1 MNESVA
7 IVGGTGA
14 LGFGIAARLAK
25 AGVPVVV
32 GSRQAERA
40 TEAAERIL
48 RLVPHARVSAAQNET
63 AVTEASRLVVL
74 AVPLSSQVATAK
86 SISPGLTER
95 HIVMDTTVPLAP
107 AVGGRPTQIVGLWAG
122 SAAEQ
127 LRAHLPSEVGMV
139 SGLHTLSAALLEELD
154 SPLAQSTLLCGDRP
168 ADKEYVTSIL
178 ETIDGLHV
186 VDAGR
191 LDMSR
196 LVESITPVLIG
207 INRRYTTHAGVSI
220 TGLTSS
226 LAHS

>member
-1 MNESVA
+1 MTDTVA
-7 IVGGTGA
+7 VVGGTGA
-14 LGFGIAARLAK
+14 LGFGVAARLAK
-25 AGVPVVV
+25 AGVPVVI

-40 TEAAERIL
+40 MEAAERL
-48 RLVPHARVSAAQNET
+48 HRLVPHAQVSAAQNET

-74 AVPLSSQVATAK
+74 AVPLNSQIATAK

-95 HIVMDTTVPLAP
+95 HIVMDATVPLAP

-127 LRAHLPSEVGMV
+127 LMAHLPSSVRVV
-139 SGLHTLSAALLEELD
+139 SGLHTLSAALLEDLD
-154 SPLAQSTLLCGDRP
+154 SPLAQSTLICGDRL
-168 ADKEYVTSIL
+168 ADKEYVTSVL
-178 ETIDGLHV
+178 ETIEGLQV
-186 VDAGR
+186 VDAGK
-191 LDMSR
+191 LEMSR

-226 LAHS
+226 LAHT